1 MTAYERFQKDQTF
14 RYRIIGMLAQQG
26 YIFHGT
32 NEKFDAFEL
41 KSN

>member
-32 NEKFDAFEL
+32 NEKF
-41 KSN
+41 

>member
-26 YIFHGT
+26 LSW
-32 NEKFDAFEL
+32 N
-41 KSN
+41 